1 MTQSGKIV
9 RGLYSDRPH
18 NKQDRVNMT
27 RWNNKEKYFDELN
40 KQEIANMDLSHLNK
54 TKTKQIQTAMNRWDK
69 EHKRQAKFLADE
81 KKNPNSIYATE
92 RTWIIL

>member
-1 MTQSGKIV
+1 MTQSDNIR
-9 RGLYSDRPH
+9 RGLYSNRPY
-18 NKQDRVNMT
+18 NEQDRVNMT

-40 KQEIANMDLSHLNK
+40 RQEIERMDLSHLNK
-54 TKTKQIQTAMNRWDK
+54 TKTKQIQTAMRAWDK

-81 KKNPNSIYATE
+81 KKNPNSVYAIE